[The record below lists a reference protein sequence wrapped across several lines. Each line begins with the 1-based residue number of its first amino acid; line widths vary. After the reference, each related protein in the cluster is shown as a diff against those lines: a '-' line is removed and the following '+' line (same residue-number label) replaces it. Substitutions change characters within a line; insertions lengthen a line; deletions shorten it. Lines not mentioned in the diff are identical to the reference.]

1 VAAVFASIG
10 ARASRTDS
18 GLVGRRTSGTLQGHE
33 RLSHRSLLLC
43 KALAVHDC
51 GVEQQAASGQFLKGA
66 LDLCLLAVISAER
79 TYGYALTQRLGAD
92 GLDVAP
98 GSIYPALG
106 RLRRAELVTV
116 EERSGD
122 ASQVRT
128 YYSLT
133 AAGIDRL
140 ARLARSWEEFNAS
153 VGRLLHG
160 TGALPARQED
170 R

>member
-1 VAAVFASIG
+1 MQDTAV
-10 ARASRTDS
+10 
-18 GLVGRRTSGTLQGHE
+18 E
-33 RLSHRSLLLC
+33 
-43 KALAVHDC
+43 
-51 GVEQQAASGQFLKGA
+51 EQAASGQFLKGA
-66 LDLCLLAVISAER
+66 LDLCLLAVISAEP

-106 RLRRAELVTV
+106 RLRRAGLVTV

-122 ASQVRT
+122 SSQVRT

-133 AAGIDRL
+133 AGGADRL
-140 ARLARSWEEFNAS
+140 ARLARSWDDFNAS
-153 VGRLLHG
+153 VGKLLHG
-160 TGALPARQED
+160 TGALPAQQED